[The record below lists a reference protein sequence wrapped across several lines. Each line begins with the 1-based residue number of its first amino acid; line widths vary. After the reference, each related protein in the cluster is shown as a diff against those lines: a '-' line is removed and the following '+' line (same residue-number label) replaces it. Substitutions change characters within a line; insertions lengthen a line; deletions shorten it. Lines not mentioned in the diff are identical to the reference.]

1 MLDNKLFIT
10 ALAIVAHEVTLAGE
24 KHTLYFKELPVK
36 TFFDLSMK
44 LSQPERRLL
53 AAQELVYLSLCNED
67 GSEALTLE
75 RVGDL
80 KLSVLFELVAAA
92 QTVNGAKKN

>member
-1 MLDNKLFIT
+1 MLDKKLFIT
-10 ALAIVAHEVTLAGE
+10 ALAVVAQEVTLAGE
-24 KHTLYFKELPVK
+24 KHTLHFKELPVK

-44 LSQPERRLL
+44 LSEPENRLL

-67 GSEALTLE
+67 GTDALTLE

-80 KLSVLFELVAAA
+80 KLSVLFELVAAV